1 MLREQAREGFFMG
14 VYRPNPLRRCGEAFD
29 RITKA
34 FLSQP
39 GLPFADLLT
48 AEEIERV
55 FDEHEGCFAPD
66 GVYTTAVTLWA
77 FLNQVLQ
84 DGKAAACQAAVAG
97 IVTHCLQTD
106 QAPPTADTGDYCRAR
121 QKLRE
126 GALRQLSGQVAKGT
140 EEEADPRWL
149 WKGRK
154 TKLIDGFTFTMPDT
168 PANQA
173 AYPQARTQAPGI
185 GLPIA
190 RAVAILS
197 LATACVHDAAIGPYT
212 GKQTGEPALL
222 RRMLGSF
229 DAGDVAVCDRY
240 YCSFMMIAL
249 LQNRGVDVCARA
261 HHKRHTDFRH
271 GKRLGS
277 NDRRITWSR
286 PARPEW
292 MDEATYAGIPQ
303 TLTLRLIRY
312 QVTKPGFRTQTITVI
327 TTLTDP
333 DRDSVQDIADLYG
346 FRWNAE
352 LDIRSI
358 KAALHLEHLRCK
370 SPAMI
375 RREFWTTLL
384 AYNLIRSTAAA
395 AARVHGKQ
403 PRQISFTGT
412 CQYVLSSWMLISC
425 GLIPPSALRHHA
437 TQLLRR
443 IAQRE
448 VANRPGRFEPR
459 VIKRRPKP
467 HQLMT
472 RPRDQLRAEMRKHPT

>member
-1 MLREQAREGFFMG
+1 MG
-14 VYRPNPLRRCGEAFD
+14 IYRPNPLRDSSEAFD
-29 RITKA
+29 KITKA
-34 FLSQP
+34 FLRQP

-55 FDEHEGCFAPD
+55 FDEHEGCFALN

-84 DGKAAACQAAVAG
+84 DAKAAACQA
-97 IVTHCLQTD
+97 
-106 QAPPTADTGDYCRAR
+106 
-121 QKLRE
+121 
-126 GALRQLSGQVAKGT
+126 
-140 EEEADPRWL
+140 
-149 WKGRK
+149 
-154 TKLIDGFTFTMPDT
+154 
-168 PANQA
+168 
-173 AYPQARTQAPGI
+173 
-185 GLPIA
+185 
-190 RAVAILS
+190 AVAILS

-212 GKQTGEPALL
+212 GKQTGELALL

-249 LQNRGVDVCARA
+249 LLNGGVDVCARL

-271 GKRLGS
+271 GTRLGS
-277 NDRRITWSR
+277 NDRLITWSR

-292 MDEATYAGIPQ
+292 MDEATYAGIPR

-312 QVTKPGFRTQTITVI
+312 RVTESGFRTQTITVI
-327 TTLTDP
+327 TTLSDP
-333 DRDSVQDIADLYG
+333 NRDSAQDIADLYG

-370 SPAMI
+370 SPAMV

-395 AARVHGKQ
+395 AALVHGKQ

-443 IAQRE
+443 IAQCE